1 MNRVFIGYDSR
12 EDIAYRVLRYSIE
25 QHASRPL
32 DIRPLKI
39 AELDVRRQDPLASTE
54 FTYTRFLVPS
64 LCDYQGLAIFMD
76 CDMVALTDLNQL
88 FDLDMSNFALRV
100 VKHDY
105 RPTSTVKMDG
115 KVQTVYPRKNWSSFM
130 LMNCAKLKLW
140 TREAV
145 ETRPPSWLHRFEG
158 IPDENIGDLPFTW
171 NVLDR
176 YDADTQ
182 LIHYTEGG
190 PWFERYKDHPYGDV
204 WLKYYYAYLESRGP
218 AACDDALPFLPAPR
232 GASLK

>member
-12 EDIAYRVLRYSIE
+12 EDIAYQVLKYSIE
-25 QHASRPL
+25 QHASRSL

-39 AELDVRRQDPLASTE
+39 AQLDFHRHDPLASTE
-54 FTYTRFLVPS
+54 FTFTRFLVPS
-64 LCDYQGLAIFMD
+64 LCDYQGLALFMD
-76 CDMVALTDLNQL
+76 CDMVALADLNQL
-88 FDLDMSNFALRV
+88 FDLDMSGLALRV

-105 RPTSTVKMDG
+105 RPTATVKMDG

-145 ETRPPSWLHRFEG
+145 ETKPPSWLHRFEG
-158 IPDENIGDLPFTW
+158 IPDDEIGELPFTW

-176 YDADTQ
+176 YDNDTQ

-190 PWFERYKDHPYGDV
+190 PWFEKYKDHPYGDV
-204 WLKYYYAYLESRGP
+204 WLKYYYAYLNSRG
-218 AACDDALPFLPAPR
+218 AAGSNEALPFLPAPR
-232 GASLK
+232 AAHV

>member
-12 EDIAYRVLRYSIE
+12 EDIAYQVLRYSIE

-39 AELDVRRQDPLASTE
+39 ADLDFRRHDPLASTE

-64 LCDYQGLAIFMD
+64 LCGYRGLAIFMD
-76 CDMVALTDLNQL
+76 CDMVALADLNQL
-88 FDLDMSNFALRV
+88 FNLDMSTLALRV

-130 LMNCAKLKLW
+130 LMDCAKLTLW

-158 IPDENIGDLPFTW
+158 IPDEQIGDLPFTW

-204 WLKYYYAYLESRGP
+204 WLKYYHAYLLSRGP
-218 AACDDALPFLPAPR
+218 AGAKEALPFLPSPR
-232 GASLK
+232 EAHV